1 MDVLVT
7 GYPSL
12 DHIARVSHS
21 PAVGET
27 AHLLDL
33 PDGVTYGGCGIN
45 TGVALARLGFRVGA
59 ALVLGDD
66 ADGRAYVQHLTTLG
80 IDVSNV
86 QLLTG
91 QRSSH
96 SYLFLNPEGQYQ
108 NFFFAGA
115 ADAWGGTLAL
125 QDVERYRLALV
136 TVGQAAYNAQFVARV
151 RAVGVPLVWGL
162 KPDVFAYPPAL
173 VRDFLAASA
182 YVLMNHIEAEVVVR
196 AAGVPTV
203 EALPGEQMRALVITR
218 GAQGAQVITRD
229 GMVTVPAVPP
239 TRLVDPTGAGD
250 AFAAGFIAGV
260 LRGASPQTAAQLGA
274 VLASF
279 VLEEVGCQ
287 TNLPDWAGVLARYRE
302 HFGIF
307 EGEVE

>member
-33 PDGVTYGGCGIN
+33 PDRVTYGGCGIN

-66 ADGRAYVQHLTTLG
+66 ADGLAYVQHLAALG
-80 IDVSNV
+80 IDVHNV
-86 QLLTG
+86 QVLAG

-96 SYLFLNPEGQYQ
+96 SYLFLNPDGQYQ
-108 NFFFAGA
+108 NFFFPGA
-115 ADAWGGTLAL
+115 ADAWAGTLTL
-125 QDVERYRLALV
+125 HGVERYRLALV
-136 TVGQAAYNAQFVARV
+136 TVGQAAYNAQFVERV
-151 RAVGVPLVWGL
+151 CAAGVPLVWGL

-173 VRDFLAASA
+173 VRRFLGASA
-182 YVLMNHIEAEVVVR
+182 YVLMNHIEAEVVLQ
-196 AAGVPTV
+196 AADAAELG
-203 EALPGEQMRALVITR
+203 ALLGANTRALVITQ
-218 GAQGAQVITRD
+218 GAQGVRVITHD
-229 GMVTVPAVPP
+229 GATTVPAVPP
-239 TRLVDPTGAGD
+239 ARLVDPTGAGD
-250 AFAAGFIAGV
+250 AFAAGFIAGL
-260 LRGASPQTAAQLGA
+260 LRGASPVVAAQLGA

-287 TNLPDWAGVLARYRE
+287 TNLPDWAGALARYRE
-302 HFGIF
+302 HFGVF
-307 EGEVE
+307 EGEII

>member
-33 PDGVTYGGCGIN
+33 PDRATFGGCGIN

-66 ADGRAYVQHLTTLG
+66 AEGLAYVQHLAALG
-80 IDVSNV
+80 VDVRNV
-86 QLLTG
+86 QVLAG

-96 SYLFLNPEGQYQ
+96 SYLFLNPDGQYQ
-108 NFFFAGA
+108 NFFFPGA
-115 ADAWGGTLAL
+115 ADAWQGTLTL
-125 QDVERYRLALV
+125 QGVERYRLALV
-136 TVGQAAYNAQFVARV
+136 TVGPAAYNAQFVERV
-151 RAVGVPLVWGL
+151 RAAGVPLVWGL

-173 VRDFLAASA
+173 VREFLAASA
-182 YVLMNHIEAEVVVR
+182 YVLMNHIEAGVVLR
-196 AAGVPTV
+196 AMNAA
-203 EALPGEQMRALVITR
+203 ALQELFGEQTRALVITQ
-218 GAQGAQVITRD
+218 GALGAQVITRE
-229 GMVTVPAVPP
+229 GVTTVPAVPP
-239 TRLVDPTGAGD
+239 ARLVDPTGAGD
-250 AFAAGFIAGV
+250 AFAAGFIAGL
-260 LRGASPQTAAQLGA
+260 LRDTSPEAAAQLGA

-287 TNLPDWAGVLARYRE
+287 TNLPDWPGLLGRYRE
-302 HFGIF
+302 HFGVF
-307 EGEVE
+307 EGETA